1 MHSIGS
7 HLKVFFIIILLIL
20 SGCSGMRSKS
30 VSEEQRQART
40 RNTPPLIKTVDLT
53 IPKDRLKTSLEQ
65 DVLTEKLRVVA
76 IFRAEDGTQPFYRLF
91 DVSPNSVYR
100 LLGLQNA
107 DVLVAANERYIANP
121 NVFKQ
126 YVRLLPQ
133 ENKAQIEILRG
144 TEALL
149 LKYTFIE

>member
-1 MHSIGS
+1 MQSIGS
-7 HLKVFFIIILLIL
+7 QLRIFFVLIFVLLA
-20 SGCSGMRSKS
+20 GCSGMRSKQ

-40 RNTPPLIKTVDLT
+40 RNTPPLIKTVELA
-53 IPKDRLKTSLEQ
+53 IPKAQLKTALEQ
-65 DVLTEKLRVVA
+65 DVLTERLRVVA

-91 DVSPNSVYR
+91 DVSPNSVYK

-133 ENKAQIEILRG
+133 EDKAQIEILRG
-144 TEALL
+144 TEAIL
-149 LKYTFIE
+149 LKYSFVE